1 MGPASSHDVKKF
13 GIVDNVCWAVVLSDP
28 FDNTSAGGYGLDR
41 CLVIRHETHRS
52 SVLVSER

>member
-13 GIVDNVCWAVVLSDP
+13 GIVDNVCRAVVLSDP

-41 CLVIRHETHRS
+41 CLVIRHETH
-52 SVLVSER
+52 